1 MAESSPPPGIDLSA
15 DQGGRIIASMIAL
28 IALPTLAVAARLI
41 SRLVARAGFWY
52 DDLWVVIALLLS
64 YGPIICVL
72 VSQITNGFG
81 KHIWTLQESNAI
93 QFMRILYI
101 YEVFYFASCF
111 AIKICISPRL
121 LFYRRIFPV
130 REIKLVLQIAT
141 AAVVAFFVGSLLAS
155 LFQCFPI
162 DKFWHRD
169 RHGHCV
175 NGNHVIL
182 VPGAIN
188 AVLDFLIIGLPLP
201 LLWKL
206 RTTTSQKSVLTG
218 IFICAGFVC
227 IISIIRLVVLG
238 RLEHEDLTWNFVN
251 SAIWSSAEP
260 CMGVISACLPSLRPL
275 VALITRGTH
284 RAPKKGGANAQGT
297 NSSGSSRIVWRRRDI
312 SQSKAGQFSRLDDP
326 TPPWGRHVIIKG
338 GRDTEHGSDEDISL
352 QEINVPPGQIK
363 VKEEIV
369 VTSTD
374 WLEYKD
380 RVY

>member
-111 AIKICISPRL
+111 AIKICI
-121 LFYRRIFPV
+121 
-130 REIKLVLQIAT
+130 
-141 AAVVAFFVGSLLAS
+141 
-155 LFQCFPI
+155 
-162 DKFWHRD
+162 
-169 RHGHCV
+169 
-175 NGNHVIL
+175 
-182 VPGAIN
+182 
-188 AVLDFLIIGLPLP
+188 
-201 LLWKL
+201 
-206 RTTTSQKSVLTG
+206 
-218 IFICAGFVC
+218 
-227 IISIIRLVVLG
+227 
-238 RLEHEDLTWNFVN
+238 
-251 SAIWSSAEP
+251 
-260 CMGVISACLPSLRPL
+260 LRPL

-297 NSSGSSRIVWRRRDI
+297 NSSGSSRIVWRRRDS